1 MTTSEEQ
8 GWEEE
13 GGGVGSSP
21 IHPCTAL
28 AVFKI
33 LESFRSLGRSSSSK
47 TNIDDDHNERRNRP
61 YKNETVTIINRSE
74 VLGLPLAIM
83 LSKCG
88 ATVYSIDVDSI
99 LRFSS
104 NNGNDDVKRI
114 SSGSMTVEDCVRTS
128 SVVVSGVPSNS
139 FVVPT
144 EWIMDDA
151 IVINVAAESNFDE
164 QTLAD
169 DAVSRRGVTYVPH
182 VGRVTVAALEYNLM
196 SLHRK
201 CNSR

>member
-1 MTTSEEQ
+1 MMTEEK
-8 GWEEE
+8 EEYE
-13 GGGVGSSP
+13 DGGSGP

-33 LESFRSLGRSSSSK
+33 LESFRSSGRSSMTTSRLY
-47 TNIDDDHNERRNRP
+47 E
-61 YKNETVTIINRSE
+61 NETITIINRSE

-83 LSKCG
+83 LSNCF
-88 ATVYSIDVDSI
+88 ATVYSIDIDSI
-99 LRFSS
+99 VRFSP
-104 NNGNDDVKRI
+104 NGNVRR
-114 SSGSMTVEDCVRTS
+114 SSSCMTIEDCVRGS
-128 SVVVSGVPSNS
+128 SVIVSGVPSNA

-144 EWIMDDA
+144 EWIPDNA
-151 IVINVAAESNFDE
+151 TAINVAAESNFDE
-164 QTLAD
+164 LTLID
-169 DAVSRRGVTYVPH
+169 EVVCRGVTYVPH